1 MCQIISQ
8 QTHLFKLEDMLV
20 EVKLQFFICKVDT
33 KLFKTVVLVILKS
46 KNVQNSYRASLEIT
60 KRVHYYSIY
69 PKMSIY
75 YWALQL
81 TQSWW
86 FPGMTISKLEMDCPS
101 SKSSFLLDNV
111 CQKDYRGFSPWTN
124 KPSDFI
130 CLFIPLFYKRITR
143 LRWQFISS
151 EYFNKVSHAGSEI
164 TTKVGSQLTASS
176 LEWLHDQMAMV
187 YLTDRQ
193 FILSLLF
200 YHS

>member
-69 PKMSIY
+69 PKMSICNC
-75 YWALQL
+75 ALQL

-86 FPGMTISKLEMDCPS
+86 FAGMTISKLEMDCPS
-101 SKSSFLLDNV
+101 SKSGFLLDNA
-111 CQKDYRGFSPWTN
+111 CQKDYRGCSSWTN
-124 KPSDFI
+124 KPPDFMS
-130 CLFIPLFYKRITR
+130 LYSPLLHTDY
-143 LRWQFISS
+143 SS
-151 EYFNKVSHAGSEI
+151 EMTI
-164 TTKVGSQLTASS
+164 
-176 LEWLHDQMAMV
+176 
-187 YLTDRQ
+187 YL
-193 FILSLLF
+193 
-200 YHS
+200 